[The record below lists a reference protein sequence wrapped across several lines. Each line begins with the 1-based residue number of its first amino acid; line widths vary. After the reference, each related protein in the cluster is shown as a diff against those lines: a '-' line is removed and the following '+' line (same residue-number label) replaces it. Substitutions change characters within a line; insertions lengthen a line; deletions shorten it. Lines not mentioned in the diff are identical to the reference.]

1 MAIIEIKSLT
11 KTYGKIQAVRGI
23 DLNIEKGEIF
33 GLLGPNGAGKTTT
46 IGMLCTIIK
55 ATSGSAS
62 IAGCNVIKEPA
73 RVRRKVG
80 IVFQDPTLD
89 TVLTGRENLELHARL
104 YGISAAVR
112 QSRINEMLELV
123 DLKERSNDITRT
135 YSGGMRRRL
144 ELARGLLHKPAV
156 LFLDEPTLGLDPQTR
171 ARTWEYIKK
180 MSKMEQTTV
189 VLTTHYMEEA
199 EQVCDRVGIIDHG
212 QIIAL
217 GSPEN
222 LKESMGGDLVVIRA
236 KDPPTERI
244 KALSYVSEVK
254 LSDGTIEITM
264 KEAHLHLAQLLSLI
278 RDVECVEVRVPT
290 LSDVFIKLT
299 GRDIREDSSE
309 DSGSWVDSA
318 TSPKRIDGY
327 FRCLVAGVQSLPAG
341 KKQNRLQHCST
352 AHVAFSLRQRDR
364 CQYQYQRCQLPG
376 LYLPWSANHVGTFR
390 VRLLRSLYCL
400 GPQTRCA

>member
-1 MAIIEIKSLT
+1 MAIIKTNALT
-11 KTYGKIQAVRGI
+11 KSYGKIQAVRSI

-46 IGMLCTIIK
+46 IGMLCTIVRPS
-55 ATSGSAS
+55 SGSAS
-62 IAGCNVIKEPA
+62 IAGYDIIKEPA
-73 RVRRKVG
+73 QVRRKVG

-104 YGISAAVR
+104 YGVSAAVR

-144 ELARGLLHKPAV
+144 ELARGLLHRPAV

-180 MSKMEQTTV
+180 MAQKEQTTV

-217 GSPEN
+217 DSPEN
-222 LKESMGGDLVVIRA
+222 LKESMGGDMVVIRA
-236 KDPPTERI
+236 KDTPLEKI

-254 LSDGTIEITM
+254 LSDGTLEITT
-264 KEAHLHLAQLLSLI
+264 KEAHLHLAEILSMI
-278 RDVECVEVRVPT
+278 KDVECVEVRVPT
-290 LSDVFIKLT
+290 LNDVFIKLT

-309 DSGSWVDSA
+309 DSGSWVDS
-318 TSPKRIDGY
+318 
-327 FRCLVAGVQSLPAG
+327 VA
-341 KKQNRLQHCST
+341 RY
-352 AHVAFSLRQRDR
+352 RQK
-364 CQYQYQRCQLPG
+364 G
-376 LYLPWSANHVGTFR
+376 N
-390 VRLLRSLYCL
+390 
-400 GPQTRCA
+400 

>member
-1 MAIIEIKSLT
+1 MAIIETKSLT

-46 IGMLCTIIK
+46 IGMLCTIISI
-55 ATSGSAS
+55 TSGNAF

-104 YGISAAVR
+104 YGISVAAR

-123 DLKERSNDITRT
+123 DLQERSNDITRT

-236 KDPPTERI
+236 KDPPAERI
-244 KALSYVSEVK
+244 KVLPYVREVK
-254 LSDGTIEITM
+254 LSDGTMEITM
-264 KEAHLHLAQLLSLI
+264 KEAHLHLAELLSLI
-278 RDVECVEVRVPT
+278 PNVECVEVRVPT

-309 DSGSWVDSA
+309 DSGSWVDS
-318 TSPKRIDGY
+318 
-327 FRCLVAGVQSLPAG
+327 VA
-341 KKQNRLQHCST
+341 RY
-352 AHVAFSLRQRDR
+352 RQK
-364 CQYQYQRCQLPG
+364 G
-376 LYLPWSANHVGTFR
+376 N
-390 VRLLRSLYCL
+390 
-400 GPQTRCA
+400 

>member
-1 MAIIEIKSLT
+1 MAIIETKALT

-46 IGMLCTIIK
+46 IGMLCTIINI
-55 ATSGSAS
+55 TSGSAF

-104 YGISAAVR
+104 YGISADVR
-112 QSRINEMLELV
+112 QTRIDEMLELV
-123 DLKERSNDITRT
+123 DLKDRSNDITRT

-180 MSKMEQTTV
+180 MAKMEQTTV

-212 QIIAL
+212 RIIAL
-217 GSPEN
+217 DAPDN
-222 LKESMGGDLVVIRA
+222 LKESMGGDMVVI
-236 KDPPTERI
+236 
-244 KALSYVSEVK
+244 
-254 LSDGTIEITM
+254 LSDGALEITM
-264 KEAHLHLAQLLSLI
+264 KEAHLHLAELLPLI

-299 GRDIREDSSE
+299 GRDIREDSAE
-309 DSGSWVDSA
+309 DSGSWVDS
-318 TSPKRIDGY
+318 
-327 FRCLVAGVQSLPAG
+327 VA
-341 KKQNRLQHCST
+341 RY
-352 AHVAFSLRQRDR
+352 RQK
-364 CQYQYQRCQLPG
+364 G
-376 LYLPWSANHVGTFR
+376 N
-390 VRLLRSLYCL
+390 
-400 GPQTRCA
+400 

>member
-1 MAIIEIKSLT
+1 MAIIETKSLT

-46 IGMLCTIIK
+46 IGMLCTIISI
-55 ATSGSAS
+55 TSGNAF

-104 YGISAAVR
+104 YGISAAAR

-123 DLKERSNDITRT
+123 DLQERSNDITRT

-180 MSKMEQTTV
+180 MAKMEQTTV

-217 GSPEN
+217 DSPEN
-222 LKESMGGDLVVIRA
+222 LKDSMGGDLVLIRA
-236 KDPPTERI
+236 KDPPAERI
-244 KALSYVSEVK
+244 KALSYVREVK
-254 LSDGTIEITM
+254 LSDGTMEITM
-264 KEAHLHLAQLLSLI
+264 KEAHLHLAELLSLI
-278 RDVECVEVRVPT
+278 PNVECVEVRVPT

-309 DSGSWVDSA
+309 DSGSWVDS
-318 TSPKRIDGY
+318 
-327 FRCLVAGVQSLPAG
+327 VA
-341 KKQNRLQHCST
+341 RY
-352 AHVAFSLRQRDR
+352 RQK
-364 CQYQYQRCQLPG
+364 G
-376 LYLPWSANHVGTFR
+376 N
-390 VRLLRSLYCL
+390 
-400 GPQTRCA
+400 

>member
-1 MAIIEIKSLT
+1 MAIIKTNALT
-11 KTYGKIQAVRGI
+11 KSYGKIQAVRGI

-46 IGMLCTIIK
+46 IGMLCTIVRPS
-55 ATSGSAS
+55 SGSAS
-62 IAGCNVIKEPA
+62 IAGYDIIKEPA
-73 RVRRKVG
+73 QVRRKVG

-104 YGISAAVR
+104 YGVSAAVR

-144 ELARGLLHKPAV
+144 ELARGLLHRPAV

-180 MSKMEQTTV
+180 MAQKEQTTV

-217 GSPEN
+217 DSPEN
-222 LKESMGGDLVVIRA
+222 LKESMGGDMVVIRA
-236 KDPPTERI
+236 KDPPLEKI

-254 LSDGTIEITM
+254 LSDGTLEITT
-264 KEAHLHLAQLLSLI
+264 KEAHLHLAKILSMI
-278 RDVECVEVRVPT
+278 KDVECVEVRVPT
-290 LSDVFIKLT
+290 LNDVFIKLT

-309 DSGSWVDSA
+309 DSGSWVDS
-318 TSPKRIDGY
+318 
-327 FRCLVAGVQSLPAG
+327 VA
-341 KKQNRLQHCST
+341 RY
-352 AHVAFSLRQRDR
+352 RQK
-364 CQYQYQRCQLPG
+364 G
-376 LYLPWSANHVGTFR
+376 N
-390 VRLLRSLYCL
+390 
-400 GPQTRCA
+400 

>member
-1 MAIIEIKSLT
+1 MAIIETKSLT

-46 IGMLCTIIK
+46 IGMLCTIISI
-55 ATSGSAS
+55 TSGNAF

-104 YGISAAVR
+104 YGISVAAR

-123 DLKERSNDITRT
+123 DLQERSNDITRT

-217 GSPEN
+217 DSPEN
-222 LKESMGGDLVVIRA
+222 LKDSMGGDLVLIRA
-236 KDPPTERI
+236 KDPPAERI
-244 KALSYVSEVK
+244 KVLSYVREVK
-254 LSDGTIEITM
+254 LSDGTMEITM
-264 KEAHLHLAQLLSLI
+264 KEAHLHLAELLSLI
-278 RDVECVEVRVPT
+278 PNVECVEVRVPT

-309 DSGSWVDSA
+309 DSGSWVDS
-318 TSPKRIDGY
+318 
-327 FRCLVAGVQSLPAG
+327 VA
-341 KKQNRLQHCST
+341 RY
-352 AHVAFSLRQRDR
+352 RQK
-364 CQYQYQRCQLPG
+364 G
-376 LYLPWSANHVGTFR
+376 N
-390 VRLLRSLYCL
+390 
-400 GPQTRCA
+400 